1 MSDTTGEIRAIT
13 MPKWGLAMEEGTL
26 TAWLADE
33 GAEVEKGQD
42 LAEIESTKIANVFE
56 SPVSGTLRRHV
67 AEVGQVLPVGALLAV
82 LAPPS
87 VPDAAI
93 EDFVAGFV
101 VEAPDE
107 DGAEAAIAEG
117 ETSGPSGAIAYKAAN
132 AGADGE
138 PIILVHGF
146 GGDSDNFLFNIEP
159 LAADR
164 PVYALDL
171 PGHGKSSKSI
181 SRGDLAELAQAILAL
196 MDAVGAQRAHLVGH
210 SLGAAACFEVAA
222 IAPDRVASLA
232 GIAPAGLG
240 PNVNDAYV
248 SGFLAAERRKDVKA
262 ALQMLFADPALVSA
276 AMIEG
281 VQRAL
286 RLDGAREALTA
297 IAGATLPR
305 GSQPNSYRALL
316 GSTAIRTLILWGDR
330 DAILAPEH
338 GDGLPAHVTVIR
350 LADAGHM
357 PHMEAASIVN
367 EHLARHVAG
376 S

>member
-1 MSDTTGEIRAIT
+1 MSDTAGDIRAIT

-26 TAWLADE
+26 TAWLAEE
-33 GAEVEKGQD
+33 GADVEKGQD

-56 SPVSGTLRRHV
+56 SPASGLLRRRV
-67 AEVGQVLPVGALLAV
+67 AEIGQVLPVGALLAV
-82 LAPPS
+82 LAPLS

-101 VEAPDE
+101 VETPDD
-107 DGAEAAIAEG
+107 DGADAVIAEAQ
-117 ETSGPSGAIAYKAAN
+117 TSGPSGTIAYKVAN
-132 AGADGE
+132 AGAGTE
-138 PIILVHGF
+138 PVILVHGF
-146 GGDSDNFLFNIEP
+146 GGDSDNFLFNIEA
-159 LAADR
+159 LATDR

-171 PGHGKSSKSI
+171 PGHGKSAKSI
-181 SRGDLAELAQAILAL
+181 LRGDLAELAQAILAL
-196 MDAVGAQRAHLVGH
+196 MDAVGAPRAHLVGH

-222 IAPDRVASLA
+222 IAPDKVASLA

-240 PNVNDAYV
+240 PTVNDAYV

-262 ALQMLFADPALVSA
+262 ALQMLFADPSLVSA

-297 IAGATLPR
+297 IAGASLPR
-305 GSQPNSYRALL
+305 GSQTNSYRPLL
-316 GSTAIRTLILWGDR
+316 DSTTIRTLILWGDQ
-330 DAILAPEH
+330 DAILPPEH
-338 GDGLPAHVTVIR
+338 ADNLPAHVTVIR
-350 LADAGHM
+350 LSDAGHM